1 MGAKL
6 RRGTDIFVRSAV
18 NRSAPRASVL
28 VMMAAMASPSGPR
41 PVTADP
47 WLVDLYRSDYR
58 HLVRLAAMLVD
69 DIGTAEEL
77 VQDAFVA
84 VARRNGGDGMRDPS
98 AAAAYLRSAVLN
110 RARSQLRKRDV
121 RRRHLRS
128 IGEAA
133 SAPSADREVLVAEE
147 HRAVL
152 AALDRLPDRQRQ
164 VLVLRYYGELSVAD
178 TATALGISAGSVKT
192 HAHRG
197 LAALEV
203 ALEER

>member
-1 MGAKL
+1 
-6 RRGTDIFVRSAV
+6 
-18 NRSAPRASVL
+18 
-28 VMMAAMASPSGPR
+28 MMAAMASPGAPR
-41 PVTADP
+41 PVATDP

-58 HLVRLAAMLVD
+58 HLVRLAALLVD
-69 DIGTAEEL
+69 DVGTAEEL

-84 VARRNGGDGMRDPS
+84 VARRDGRDAMRDPS
-98 AAAAYLRSAVLN
+98 AASAYLRSAVLN

-121 RRRHLRS
+121 RRRHLRAV
-128 IGEAA
+128 GEAPT
-133 SAPSADREVLVAEE
+133 APSADREVLVAEE

-152 AALDRLPDRQRQ
+152 EAVDRLPERQRQ

-178 TATALGISAGSVKT
+178 TAAALGISAGSVKT

>member
-1 MGAKL
+1 
-6 RRGTDIFVRSAV
+6 
-18 NRSAPRASVL
+18 
-28 VMMAAMASPSGPR
+28 MMAAMASPGAPR
-41 PVTADP
+41 PELASDP
-47 WLVDLYRSDYR
+47 WLVDLYRSDYA

-69 DIGTAEEL
+69 DVGVAEEL

-84 VARRNGGDGMRDPS
+84 VARRDGRTGMLDP
-98 AAAAYLRSAVLN
+98 AAAPAYLRSAVLN

-128 IGEAA
+128 VHEAPT
-133 SAPSADREVLVAEE
+133 APPADRDVLVAEE

-178 TATALGISAGSVKT
+178 TAEALGISAGSVKT

-197 LAALEV
+197 LAALEA